1 MTHNELIEALGA
13 DDEIIEASLQWEDID
28 DLKNLISLIIQ
39 KAAELQDNK
48 SSDSGNVLHF
58 VK

>member
-1 MTHNELIEALGA
+1 MTHNELIEVLGT

-28 DLKNLISLIIQ
+28 DLKRLISLIIE

-48 SSDSGNVLHF
+48 KSDSGILHF

>member
-1 MTHNELIEALGA
+1 MTHNELVEALAA
-13 DDEIIEASLQWEDID
+13 DDQIVETSLQWEDID
-28 DLKNLISLIIQ
+28 DLKNLISLIIE

-48 SSDSGNVLHF
+48 KSDSGILHF